1 MVGFTGM
8 VDVALPVS
16 VETKQAWSVAGES
29 VTVKVSS
36 LNIDLVSSLSSNY
49 FSDLVASI
57 LRDL

>member
-16 VETKQAWSVAGES
+16 LETKQAWSVAGES